1 MFYTLHQDKGRASDD
16 LLKLSDACEFQEN
29 EIMNA
34 QDKLRSTRAKIA
46 VSEGKIA
53 LAIMYAQ
60 FSSSNGT

>member
-1 MFYTLHQDKGRASDD
+1 MFYTLHQDNGRASDD